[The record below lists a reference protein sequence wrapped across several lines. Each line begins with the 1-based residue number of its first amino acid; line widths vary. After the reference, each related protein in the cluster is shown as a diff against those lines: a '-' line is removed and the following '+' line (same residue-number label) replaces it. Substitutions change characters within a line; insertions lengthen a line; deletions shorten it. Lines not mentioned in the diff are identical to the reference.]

1 MAKLTEDQIKQD
13 KYNKTMETVAWRA
26 AYYRANPSRFC
37 EEYLGLGK
45 GYLKTFQKILLWCM
59 MMYDNFYILA
69 CRGLGKTYLVAL
81 FCVIRCI
88 LYPGTK
94 IVVSSYTFKQSKE
107 TVGKI
112 TDDFMHRSP
121 LLCSEVKKVSTG
133 INDCGIWFK
142 NGSNIQCKVAAES
155 SRGARCNVLIID
167 ESRMVSKKIIDT
179 VLSPMLNAPRS
190 PGYLNNP
197 KYAHLKEV
205 GKKLAMTSCWYTQS
219 EAFEMAK
226 SYVKGFLKHDKKF
239 FIADLPYQCSIQAGL
254 LMKETVENEM
264 AESTFNDIS
273 FMMEYEAK
281 FYGASEDALFNY
293 KILNDRRILQDSL
306 HNLEYYRDTGTSM
319 PKKQINEKRILSLDI
334 ALLAS
339 KKHDNDASCW
349 TLTQNIQSSND
360 NYISN
365 LSFVDTKEG
374 LITEELG
381 LMTMRYFYQYDCDFL
396 AIDANGVG
404 QAVLDYIMSDRY
416 DPQFNCTYKAMCCV
430 NNDDLNIRCK
440 VRDANKV
447 VYAIKATAKQN
458 NDMCLALRAGFQNGY
473 VNLLMSEN
481 DIEDKWTN
489 IIKGYKKL
497 SDNQKTMLKLPY
509 YQTTFLI
516 DELINLDHEV
526 SGGLIKVK
534 ERSGMRK
541 DRYSSLCMNYYV
553 VNQLKIKKKK
563 QSSSKNLVDILPCRR
578 ATISTLH

>member
-1 MAKLTEDQIKQD
+1 
-13 KYNKTMETVAWRA
+13 
-26 AYYRANPSRFC
+26 
-37 EEYLGLGK
+37 
-45 GYLKTFQKILLWCM
+45 
-59 MMYDNFYILA
+59 
-69 CRGLGKTYLVAL
+69 
-81 FCVIRCI
+81 
-88 LYPGTK
+88 
-94 IVVSSYTFKQSKE
+94 
-107 TVGKI
+107 
-112 TDDFMHRSP
+112 
-121 LLCSEVKKVSTG
+121 
-133 INDCGIWFK
+133 
-142 NGSNIQCKVAAES
+142 
-155 SRGARCNVLIID
+155 
-167 ESRMVSKKIIDT
+167 MVSKKIIDT

-374 LITEELG
+374 LLTEELG

-396 AIDANGVG
+396 AIDANG
-404 QAVLDYIMSDRY
+404 R
-416 DPQFNCTYKAMCCV
+416 
-430 NNDDLNIRCK
+430 
-440 VRDANKV
+440 
-447 VYAIKATAKQN
+447 
-458 NDMCLALRAGFQNGY
+458 
-473 VNLLMSEN
+473 
-481 DIEDKWTN
+481 
-489 IIKGYKKL
+489 
-497 SDNQKTMLKLPY
+497 
-509 YQTTFLI
+509 
-516 DELINLDHEV
+516 
-526 SGGLIKVK
+526 
-534 ERSGMRK
+534 
-541 DRYSSLCMNYYV
+541 LCRFY
-553 VNQLKIKKKK
+553 
-563 QSSSKNLVDILPCRR
+563 
-578 ATISTLH
+578 